1 MRCKKEG
8 IINSIK
14 CKREIKYKKLLKFLQ
29 NLAITNKILLEYL
42 LKFPQKEK
50 TFAELKIH

>member
-1 MRCKKEG
+1 MRCRKEG